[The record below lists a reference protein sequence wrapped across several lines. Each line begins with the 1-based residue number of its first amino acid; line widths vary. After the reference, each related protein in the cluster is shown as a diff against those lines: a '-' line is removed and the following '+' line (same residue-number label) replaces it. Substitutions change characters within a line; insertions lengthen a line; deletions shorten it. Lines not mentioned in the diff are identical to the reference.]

1 MVVLTEKFG
10 QSKGLGQQ
18 GKRKGKEKKMVRHDL
33 EEGWRNGWRT
43 VGRAEES
50 GEEKMTASVGFLS
63 SAILENQQ
71 HPLGSC

>member
-1 MVVLTEKFG
+1 
-10 QSKGLGQQ
+10 
-18 GKRKGKEKKMVRHDL
+18 MVRHDL

-50 GEEKMTASVGFLS
+50 GEEKMTASVDFLS
-63 SAILENQQ
+63 SVILENQQ